1 MIFKLWL
8 ILMNAILSLVG
19 YQTSV
24 DHFKSL
30 SASCVKVGSTTYLEI
45 DAEIPDSALFFNS
58 SQLLKQN
65 LKSNLH
71 LGRDVAPQKK
81 IFIDKIIVSTTAMK
95 SIQEIPLLSG
105 AWHKI
110 RISLGQI
117 LGHAYTLKIVYH
129 GSDRVIGQ
137 CALWQ

>member
-1 MIFKLWL
+1 
-8 ILMNAILSLVG
+8 MNAILSLVG

-45 DAEIPDSALFFNS
+45 DAEIPDSALFFNQD

-71 LGRDVAPQKK
+71 FRKEYVAPQKK